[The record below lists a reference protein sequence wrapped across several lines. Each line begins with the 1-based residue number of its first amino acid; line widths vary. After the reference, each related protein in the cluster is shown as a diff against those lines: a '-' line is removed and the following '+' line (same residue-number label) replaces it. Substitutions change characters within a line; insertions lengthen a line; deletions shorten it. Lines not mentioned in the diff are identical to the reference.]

1 MSMYILHI
9 IRNEVFYSVSVYFR
23 RKQQTSNE
31 RTPNPTPVASKKK
44 LQHQRSSPSV
54 VFVDANRETAYTPG
68 PCIIHEG
75 KEKTE
80 EPTEEREGGVPSK
93 LSI

>member
-1 MSMYILHI
+1 MK
-9 IRNEVFYSVSVYFR
+9 YFTQYQFTFAANIK
-23 RKQQTSNE
+23 RKDTQPNTSCL
-31 RTPNPTPVASKKK
+31 KKK